1 MTMQTK
7 AMPVSKA
14 GENATAPT
22 TATTTTTTTAI
33 TLAAALAAMIL
44 PMALNACSP
53 APNMGKANAGMDITT
68 DDVGT
73 IAVAGIAELSLPEW
87 LASVQR
93 RQRRAAAA
101 LPESTSAAPARA
113 IALPDKAR
121 LQAASDYAGGNPFM
135 PKTGIEDDGPN
146 AESPL
151 AAANAG
157 AAVTP
162 TLYLPPLRML
172 GTVTDHGITCALI
185 RADKRVS
192 CVAQGADVPA
202 WPLTVAA
209 ITRRTVALDYA
220 APDVREGL
228 ALSRLI
234 LRQGTAQAEQQP
246 GGAADSSKDAPRDTS
261 PARATGNRMALDAQD
276 IDIAALLQ
284 IFARFCGTNI
294 IAGDKV
300 KGSVSIDLHDLSW
313 PQALQAVLQS
323 KGLASRQNGNVIWV
337 ASEQDMAQRQKAELQ
352 RHVAQV
358 ALATSKSVLEG
369 ELFQLNYQKADS
381 VRKLLHIGEDG
392 RSKPGGNSTLLSARG
407 SAIVDTRSNQ
417 LLITDT
423 PAALQRVRALI
434 EKIDVAS
441 RQVMIQAYIV
451 EANHQ
456 FSRNLGA
463 RLGFAGGRSGG
474 SAREARDGDSDSTVS
489 NIGGNMA
496 GNRGEGK
503 DAGTGTAD
511 GGGHYHNAAFDLPA
525 RAIAGLG
532 AGQIALSLFNPTAA
546 HFLTLELSALE
557 ADGKGR
563 VVSSPRVVTADQQ
576 AALIEQGE
584 EMPYQESAGDGATAT
599 AFKKANL
606 KLEVTPQITP
616 DNQIILRVDIHKDSR
631 GRVTQGGL
639 AINTKHIKTQVQ
651 VENDGTVVIGGIY
664 TETTDDT
671 VTKVPV
677 LGDLPLLGVLFR
689 STAKLHDKTELLI
702 FLTPR
707 IVGTD
712 NPAR

>member
-1 MTMQTK
+1 MTTQTKTTQTK
-7 AMPVSKA
+7 AMTALKT
-14 GENATAPT
+14 GGKATAT
-22 TATTTTTTTAI
+22 AIALATT
-33 TLAAALAAMIL
+33 LATVIL
-44 PMALNACSP
+44 PILLTACGP
-53 APNMGKANAGMDITT
+53 APDMGKPNTGTDIAA
-68 DDVGT
+68 DNVGT
-73 IAVAGIAELSLPEW
+73 IAVAGIADLPLPEW

-93 RQRRAAAA
+93 KQRRAAAA
-101 LPESTSAAPARA
+101 SPKIAGAIPARVM
-113 IALPDKAR
+113 ALPDEAQLR
-121 LQAASDYAGGNPFM
+121 AASRYAGGNPFM

-151 AAANAG
+151 AAGNAG

-220 APDVREGL
+220 APGAREGL

-246 GGAADSSKDAPRDTS
+246 GGAADSSSKDAPRDTS

-300 KGSVSIDLHDLSW
+300 KGSVSVDLHDLSW

-463 RLGFAGGRSGG
+463 RLGFAGGRSGS
-474 SAREARDGDSDSTVS
+474 SAREARGDGDSDSTVS
-489 NIGGNMA
+489 NIGGNVA
-496 GNRGEGK
+496 GNRSEGK

>member
-1 MTMQTK
+1 MAMQTK
-7 AMPVSKA
+7 AMPASKA
-14 GENATAPT
+14 GRSANATAT
-22 TATTTTTTTAI
+22 AAAIILATTLATGI
-33 TLAAALAAMIL
+33 LPIVLAACGPASGTGK
-44 PMALNACSP
+44 PNAE
-53 APNMGKANAGMDITT
+53 MDIAA
-68 DDVGT
+68 DNVGT
-73 IAVAGIAELSLPEW
+73 IAVAGIAELPLPDW

-93 RQRRAAAA
+93 KQRHAATA
-101 LPESTSAAPARA
+101 LPGIAGGIAGTIPARA
-113 IALPDKAR
+113 ITLQDESQ
-121 LQAASDYAGGNPFM
+121 LQAAGGYAGGNPFM
-135 PKTGIEDDGPN
+135 PMTGIEDDGSDSTSPPATVN
-146 AESPL
+146 A
-151 AAANAG
+151 

-172 GTVTDHGITCALI
+172 GTVTDHGITCVLI

-192 CVAQGADVPA
+192 CVAQGAGVPA
-202 WPLTVAA
+202 WPLTVAS

-220 APDVREGL
+220 APDAQEGQ

-246 GGAADSSKDAPRDTS
+246 GGAANSNIDAPRD
-261 PARATGNRMALDAQD
+261 ARPTRAAGNRMALDAQD

-300 KGSVSIDLHDLSW
+300 KGIVSVDLHDLSW

-463 RLGFAGGRSGG
+463 RLGFAGGRSGS
-474 SAREARDGDSDSTVS
+474 SAREVRGDADSDGTVS
-489 NIGGNMA
+489 NIGGTAA
-496 GNRGEGK
+496 GNRSDGK
-503 DAGTGTAD
+503 DAGTGPAD

-707 IVGTD
+707 IVGAR